1 MDSSIF
7 LFILPYFFAC
17 TLAATSPTIRLN
29 SSEPTSWLNDNSI
42 DMNVNSTDGS
52 KVRAILSRTRS
63 LGFVSGFYCTG
74 NCTSYYFGITVVGGG
89 NPAMVWSANPNNPV
103 SENANLTLTRE
114 GDLVLRNPD
123 GSTVWST
130 GTAGISVA
138 GMNLTELGNLVL
150 FNETGAVVWQ
160 SFDLPTDTL
169 LAGQRLYEDQRLVSG
184 LSLYYATLTTSG
196 LAAYT
201 LVGNGSQMYYQL
213 EPQPDTTDQS
223 SQRGR
228 CRLITKTEV
237 NTSDYTELRT
247 GGFLVNMGTSQEPLG
262 SNRSKL
268 PLDSFVE
275 YVRLHNDGRLKLY
288 RHEPATGPNE
298 IVDIVTK
305 DLGVCQHP
313 RQCGDFGVCNE
324 GKCGCPEGVDGFQ
337 WINERCSRTTQL
349 CQAPSDKADLVEM
362 KNVSYFNFID
372 PTAAASNITD
382 RESCKEACRNDCTCG
397 AAFYRSDDTNI
408 DSNGLCYMPSEVL
421 SIRQGEIPN
430 SNFTSTA
437 YIKVE
442 IPAGAPD
449 GGRPLEPRNRKPNS
463 NRNRLIAIIAG
474 SGSAVLGIFCLL
486 ILIFW
491 KKFSKTI
498 TEDVEEYIRQV
509 PGMPVMFTQEE
520 LRVATRDFKE
530 RLGGGGFGSVFKGVL
545 PDGTEIAVKRLY
557 KMGHAVREFIAE
569 VETIGSI
576 HHFNLVRL
584 VGFSADKSCLLVY
597 EYLSNGSLDQWIFH
611 RGQNPCLDWET
622 RKKITLQ
629 IAKGLAYLHE
639 ECRQRIIHLDIKPQ
653 NILLDANFNAKI
665 SDFGLSKLVD
675 RDDSQVLITLRGT
688 PGYIAPECGHSNITI
703 KVDIYSFGI
712 VLLEIVTGRRNLDGP
727 RSESSKHLLSL
738 MQKKAREDQL
748 LDIVENLNEEM
759 PENREEMLRMI
770 RIAAWC
776 LQNDPTK
783 RPLMSTVVKVLE
795 GVMEVDPSISYNFT
809 HAMGSA
815 SVANGHVSDNF
826 THAMGSAFFANG
838 HASATQQASVLSNP
852 R

>member
-17 TLAATSPTIRLN
+17 TLAATSSTILLG

-42 DMNVNSTDGS
+42 DMNVTSTDGS
-52 KVRAILSRTRS
+52 KVRAILSISRS

-89 NPAMVWSANPNNPV
+89 NPAMVWSAKPDNPDNPV
-103 SENANLTLTRE
+103 RERANLTLTRE
-114 GDLVLRNPD
+114 GGLVLRNPD

-130 GTAGISVA
+130 GTAFISVA

-160 SFDLPTDTL
+160 SFDHPTDTL
-169 LAGQRLYEDQRLVSG
+169 LAGQRLYDDQGLVSG
-184 LSLYYATLTTSG
+184 SGLYYANLTNSG
-196 LAAYT
+196 LAAYI
-201 LVGNGSQMYYQL
+201 LVGNESQMYYQL

-237 NTSDYTELRT
+237 NTSDYAELKT

-268 PLDSFVE
+268 PLDSSVE

-298 IVDIVTK
+298 IIDIVTK

-313 RQCGDFGVCNE
+313 RECGDFSVCNE
-324 GKCGCPEGVDGFQ
+324 GKCGCPEGVDGL
-337 WINERCSRTTQL
+337 WINETCSRTTQF
-349 CQAPSDKADLVEM
+349 CQAPSDKVDLVEM
-362 KNVSYFNFID
+362 ENVSYFNLID

-382 RESCKEACRNDCTCG
+382 RESCKQACRNDCTCG
-397 AAFYRSDDTNI
+397 AAFYRSNI

-421 SIRQGEIPN
+421 SIRQGEIP
-430 SNFTSTA
+430 SYNFTSTA
-437 YIKVE
+437 FIKVE
-442 IPAGAPD
+442 IPANGPPGAPN
-449 GGRPLEPRNRKPNS
+449 GGRSPEPRKPNPK
-463 NRNRLIAIIAG
+463 RNRLIAIIAG
-474 SGSAVLGIFCLL
+474 SGSAVLVIFCLL
-486 ILIFW
+486 ILIFG

-509 PGMPVMFTQEE
+509 PGMPVMFTHEE
-520 LRVATRDFKE
+520 LRLATRDFKE
-530 RLGGGGFGSVFKGVL
+530 RVGGGGFGSVFKGVL

-557 KMGHAVREFIAE
+557 KMGHAVREFLAE

-622 RKKITLQ
+622 RKRITHQ

-675 RDDSQVLITLRGT
+675 RDNSQVLITLRGT

-712 VLLEIVTGRRNLDGP
+712 VLLEIVTGRRNLDGT

-748 LDIVENLNEEM
+748 LDIVEDLNEEM

-815 SVANGHVSDNF
+815 VAHGHASDNF
-826 THAMGSAFFANG
+826 THANNG
-838 HASATQQASVLSNP
+838 HLSATQQASVLSNP